1 MVVVEQNLDVFCEN
15 LLIRN
20 SISIY
25 MKSREIFINQ
35 LRRQAR
41 WLSQSRSWIIRE
53 KIKGAENI
61 KSALDVGC
69 GPGFIMKELENDFG
83 FSSVGI
89 DKDPDMIKSAEAQNL
104 DVLLSDGHKLP
115 FSDSSFDL
123 VHCTFTIMWLD
134 DPISAL
140 KEMKR
145 VSKCWVVCFAEPDYG
160 ARVDFPDKLSELPW
174 IIGDGIKRDGG
185 NPYTGRR
192 LRGYFSFAGLDPK
205 IGVYDSVWSL
215 EQLESEFKDEWDFL
229 RASVISEHQDL
240 DTLEKEAKSAI
251 ELKTRMQFTPIFYA
265 VAHV

>member
-1 MVVVEQNLDVFCEN
+1 MN
-15 LLIRN
+15 
-20 SISIY
+20 
-25 MKSREIFINQ
+25 SREVFINQ

-41 WLSQSRSWIIRE
+41 WLSESRSWIIKE
-53 KIKGAENI
+53 KLKGEKNI

-69 GPGFIMKELENDFG
+69 GPGFIMKELEDDFG
-83 FSSVGI
+83 INSLGI
-89 DKDPDMIKSAEAQNL
+89 DKDSNMIRAAAAQKL

-123 VHCTFTIMWLD
+123 VHCTFTIMWLN

-145 VSKCWVVCFAEPDYG
+145 VSRGWVVCFAEPDYG
-160 ARVDFPDKLSELPW
+160 ARIDFPDSLSELPW
-174 IIGDGIKRDGG
+174 VIAEAIKKDGG

-192 LRGYFSFAGLDPK
+192 LRGYLSFAGMDPE
-205 IGVYDSVWSL
+205 IGVFDSVWSL
-215 EQLESEFKDEWDFL
+215 KQLESEFKDEWDFL
-229 RASVISEHQDL
+229 RASAFSKHQDL
-240 DTLEKEAKSAI
+240 NGLKREAESAI